1 VHEELSIRELR
12 AGYQA
17 GDLVLKGVSLRVSPG
32 EICALIG
39 PNGAG
44 KSTVLKALYGTTAW
58 SDGAVSF
65 GSSDLTHASPSRL
78 TALGICYVPQER
90 NVFGQLSV
98 RENLELACVA
108 SGATK
113 AERIA
118 GIFARHPILGEKA
131 RDRAGTLSGGQRQI
145 LALGTALVNDPKLLL
160 LDEPTAGL
168 SPMARHEIFRQIRA
182 LGDRGHSVLLVEQ
195 NAFEALGIADRAY
208 VLVDGE
214 NFLDGTGSS
223 LRSDHTIRR
232 SFLGIARNEIT

>member
-1 VHEELSIRELR
+1 LVHEVLSIRALR
-12 AGYQA
+12 AGYQTD
-17 GDLVLKGVSLRVSPG
+17 DLVLKGVSLTVSPG
-32 EICALIG
+32 EICAVIG

-44 KSTVLKALYGTTAW
+44 KSTVLKALYGMTAW

-65 GSSDLTHASPSRL
+65 GSIDLADASPSRL

-90 NVFGQLSV
+90 NVFGRLSV

-113 AERIA
+113 GQRIS
-118 GIFARHPILGEKA
+118 GMLARYAILGEKA
-131 RDRAGTLSGGQRQI
+131 RDKAGTLSGGQRQI
-145 LALGTALVNDPKLLL
+145 LALAMALVNDPKLLL

-168 SPMARHEIFRQIRA
+168 SPTARHDIFGQIRA
-182 LGDRGHSVLLVEQ
+182 LGDCGHSVLLVEQ

-214 NFLDGTGSS
+214 NFTDGIARS
-223 LRSDHTIRR
+223 LLSDDAIRK
-232 SFLGIARNEIT
+232 SFLGINKE